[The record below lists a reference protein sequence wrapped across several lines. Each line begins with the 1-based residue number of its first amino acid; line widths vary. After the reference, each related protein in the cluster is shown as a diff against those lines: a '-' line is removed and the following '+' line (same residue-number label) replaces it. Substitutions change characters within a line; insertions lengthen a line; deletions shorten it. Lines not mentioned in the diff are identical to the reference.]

1 MIKAPLLGISI
12 LALYSVPGMLLK
24 AYLMLIGMGQRGTSR
39 DRMERIRKL
48 EGLDIQRV
56 LGKREAKSTD

>member
-1 MIKAPLLGISI
+1 
-12 LALYSVPGMLLK
+12 
-24 AYLMLIGMGQRGTSR
+24 MLIGMGQRGTSR

-56 LGKREAKSTD
+56 FGKREAKSTD